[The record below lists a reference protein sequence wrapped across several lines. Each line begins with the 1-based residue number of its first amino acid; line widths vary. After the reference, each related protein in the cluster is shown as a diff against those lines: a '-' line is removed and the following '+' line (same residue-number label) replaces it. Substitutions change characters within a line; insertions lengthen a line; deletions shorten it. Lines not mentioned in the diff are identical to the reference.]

1 MFSIKNYKVFSIKS
15 FYVVVL
21 GEIQSMGGGRSPI
34 FGTQLLLPS
43 CATDLLNYILYN
55 VFLRQKKQQ
64 QNFDQTKL
72 GVLVSTAFLG
82 HFPATLPCK

>member
-72 GVLVSTAFLG
+72 GVLVSTTFLG
-82 HFPATLPCK
+82 HNTHRHPP

>member
-55 VFLRQKKQQ
+55 VFLRQKNNNK
-64 QNFDQTKL
+64 TLIKL
-72 GVLVSTAFLG
+72 
-82 HFPATLPCK
+82 KWRY